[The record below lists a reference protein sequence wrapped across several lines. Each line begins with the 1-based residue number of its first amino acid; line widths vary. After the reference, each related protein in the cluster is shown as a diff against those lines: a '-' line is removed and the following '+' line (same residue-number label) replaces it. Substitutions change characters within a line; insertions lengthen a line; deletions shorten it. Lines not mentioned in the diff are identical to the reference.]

1 MIRQSK
7 TTKKLTWIC

>member
-7 TTKKLTWIC
+7 TIVTA